1 MKLPPMDP
9 WAPGVCGVDVPIVD
23 NGDPPFDF
31 AELPEPEFNIEDIDM
46 PEPGETNSFEDHVNG
61 VEQPLPAPG
70 AAMVEF
76 ALDYARR
83 GWPVFP
89 CRPANKAPFFEGGFH
104 VATTCGETIRKWWG
118 YWPKAMI
125 GVPMGSRSGVWA
137 VDPDPPKKPE
147 EPDGCAIWASLVKEH
162 GKLPATHTE
171 VTPRGGQHILFKWDP
186 NRPVTNS
193 PGALVKT
200 NIDVRGEGGYIVVAP
215 SVCIGDGT
223 PKNVAGQ
230 YCVAEPLDFF
240 HFAEAPDWLYEL
252 VLASP
257 QPEPKSRPKLTMV
270 DASILS
276 SGKSRDDGKQF
287 WRKIN
292 DMAFG
297 NLSAWVPD
305 VFGCAAIYQPATGAW
320 RISSKDLGRDLEEDL
335 SISPQGGKDWGVWDQ
350 GDPRSGR
357 RSAISVVIEYGRAKD
372 ARTAAMYLCERCGV
386 DPVSL
391 GWRARRSTR
400 GVSASSVIREAEELD
415 NGTVTQDGVA
425 QVFARRFEDRLRYCH
440 HTGAWFEWTG
450 TYWKRDETALAF
462 QFCRELAREFTEEA
476 GISELKEVRKISFA
490 GGVEKFAKSDRA
502 MAVTSEIWDSD
513 PFLLGTP
520 DGTVDLRTGKL
531 REPEPADGITKIT
544 AVSPAE
550 TADCP
555 RWLQF
560 LEETFGDA
568 ELIRFIQQW
577 SGYCLTGDISE
588 HALVFGFGNGG
599 NGKGG
604 LAEHGRR
611 HHGRLRHNGGH
622 GDVHRIEVRPAS
634 DGTGHAARRAA
645 GDGERDR
652 GRPLMGR
659 KPDQAD
665 DGRRSHHR
673 AVHAEGL
680 LHLPAELQADHH
692 RQSQAVAAECGR
704 SRSPALQSHSLQSRA
719 GQCRQATAGKAPGGM
734 ARHPALD
741 DRWLPRLAGKR
752 PGAAR
757 ERRPGDRKLF
767 RGSGPAV
774 AMARGGMRRRTR

>member
-1 MKLPPMDP
+1 
-9 WAPGVCGVDVPIVD
+9 
-23 NGDPPFDF
+23 
-31 AELPEPEFNIEDIDM
+31 
-46 PEPGETNSFEDHVNG
+46 
-61 VEQPLPAPG
+61 
-70 AAMVEF
+70 MVEF

-83 GWPVFP
+83 GWPMFP

-104 VATTCGETIRKWWG
+104 VATTCEETIRKWWG

-490 GGVEKFAKSDRA
+490 GGVEKFAKSDPA
-502 MAVTSEIWDSD
+502 LAVTSEIWDSD

-531 REPEPADGITKIT
+531 REPEPA
-544 AVSPAE
+544 
-550 TADCP
+550 
-555 RWLQF
+555 
-560 LEETFGDA
+560 
-568 ELIRFIQQW
+568 
-577 SGYCLTGDISE
+577 
-588 HALVFGFGNGG
+588 
-599 NGKGG
+599 
-604 LAEHGRR
+604 RR
-611 HHGRLRHNGGH
+611 HHQN
-622 GDVHRIEVRPAS
+622 HR
-634 DGTGHAARRAA
+634 
-645 GDGERDR
+645 
-652 GRPLMGR
+652 
-659 KPDQAD
+659 
-665 DGRRSHHR
+665 
-673 AVHAEGL
+673 
-680 LHLPAELQADHH
+680 
-692 RQSQAVAAECGR
+692 
-704 SRSPALQSHSLQSRA
+704 SRA
-719 GQCRQATAGKAPGGM
+719 GRDRRLSALAPIPRGDL
-734 ARHPALD
+734 RRSRTDPVHPAV
-741 DRWLPRLAGKR
+741 DRLLPDRRYQRARAGVR
-752 PGAAR
+752 VR
-757 ERRPGDRKLF
+757 QRRQRQGR
-767 RGSGPAV
+767 SG
-774 AMARGGMRRRTR
+774 